1 MTGLGD
7 RFRAGIDAHV
17 TDLRERRARV
27 WPAEVP
33 REVRY
38 PLGEITVTAHLR
50 HWARERGDRPAV
62 VLCDRALSYAQLD
75 ERSDRLAGCL
85 VEAGVGGGG
94 RGAGV
99 IGNSPGVGVALP
111 ALPQAGGRPRAG
123 DRVAVFMGNSL
134 EFVIAF
140 HAVLKAGAVHVPV
153 NPMFRGEEVRY
164 ELEDTGA
171 RVAVVAAALRE
182 VFESGRTDAVR
193 TVLDEAAIADVVG
206 RDDLHLPDDDGDLD
220 ALAALNYTGGTTGLP
235 KGCEHTQRHMLY
247 TAASSLT
254 AMGTPA
260 DDVSLV
266 FLPIFWIAGEDAG
279 LLLPLV
285 NGSTCVLM
293 PRWDVA
299 EALDLIEAHRV
310 TTLVAPVDSWIPLL
324 DRAEAEG
331 RDLSSLRV
339 PLAVSF
345 VTKLDAALRER
356 FTRVTGSPGV
366 LREAAFGMTET
377 HTMDTFTGGLADRDL
392 AGRPIF
398 CGLPVPGT
406 DVVIVDRETGD
417 LLPVGEEGEIA
428 VRSPS
433 LLTAYWGRPDASADV
448 LQDGWL
454 LTGDSGQLD
463 ESGCLSYLGRRKE
476 MLKVNGMSVFPT
488 EVEFLLGRHPR
499 IAGTGV
505 LGVPDPRT
513 GERAVAFV
521 MLAPGAPDTADDV
534 VAWCRENMAPYKVPE
549 VRLVDSLPLTATG
562 KVVKRELADRL
573 DLPR

>member
-1 MTGLGD
+1 
-7 RFRAGIDAHV
+7 
-17 TDLRERRARV
+17 
-27 WPAEVP
+27 
-33 REVRY
+33 
-38 PLGEITVTAHLR
+38 
-50 HWARERGDRPAV
+50 
-62 VLCDRALSYAQLD
+62 
-75 ERSDRLAGCL
+75 
-85 VEAGVGGGG
+85 
-94 RGAGV
+94 
-99 IGNSPGVGVALP
+99 
-111 ALPQAGGRPRAG
+111 
-123 DRVAVFMGNSL
+123 
-134 EFVIAF
+134 
-140 HAVLKAGAVHVPV
+140 VHVPV

-164 ELEDTGA
+164 ELTDTGA
-171 RVAVVAAALRE
+171 QVAFVAGGLRE
-182 VFESGRTDAVR
+182 AFESGRTDAVR
-193 TVLDEAAIADVVG
+193 TVIDEATIAEVVA
-206 RDDLHLPDDDGDLD
+206 RADLEPPAGDGDLD

-247 TAASSLT
+247 TAASSIS

-266 FLPIFWIAGEDAG
+266 FLPVFWIAGEDAA
-279 LLLPLV
+279 LLIPLV

-293 PRWDVA
+293 PRWDVD
-299 EALDLIEAHRV
+299 EALDLIERHRV

-324 DRAEAEG
+324 DRAEADG

-345 VTKLDAALRER
+345 VTKLDAALRKR
-356 FTRVTGSPGV
+356 FTAVTRSPGV

-406 DVVIVDRETGD
+406 DIVIVDRETGD

-433 LLTAYWGRPDASADV
+433 LLRAYWSRPEATAEA

-463 ESGCLSYLGRRKE
+463 EAGCLSYLGRRKE

-499 IAGTGV
+499 IAGSGV

-521 MLAPGAPDTADDV
+521 LLADGATDTAEDV
-534 VAWCRENMAPYKVPE
+534 VTWCRDNMAPYKVPE
-549 VRLVDSLPLTATG
+549 VRLVDALPLTATG
-562 KVVKRELADRL
+562 KVVKRDLAERL
-573 DLPR
+573 RLPR

>member
-1 MTGLGD
+1 MTILSD

-17 TDLRERRARV
+17 NDLREGRERV
-27 WPAEVP
+27 WPAEGP

-62 VLCDRALSYAQLD
+62 VLGDRALSYAELD

-85 VEAGVGGGG
+85 VEAGV
-94 RGAGV
+94 
-99 IGNSPGVGVALP
+99 
-111 ALPQAGGRPRAG
+111 RPG
-123 DRVAVFMGNSL
+123 DRVAVVMGNRL
-134 EFVIAF
+134 EVRIAF

-171 RVAVVAAALRE
+171 QVAAVASGLRK

-193 TVLDEAAIADVVG
+193 TVLDEEAIAGIVA
-206 RDDLHLPDDDGDLD
+206 RDDLRGPTDDGDLD
-220 ALAALNYTGGTTGLP
+220 ALAALNYTGGTPGLP
-235 KGCEHTQRHMLY
+235 KGCEHTQRHMIY
-247 TAASSLT
+247 PAASALT
-254 AMGTPA
+254 AMSTPP

-266 FLPIFWIAGEDAG
+266 FLPIFWIAGEDAA

-299 EALDLIEAHRV
+299 DSLDLIEAHRV

-324 DRAEAEG
+324 DRAESDG
-331 RDLSSLRV
+331 RDLSSLRT

-356 FTRVTGSPGV
+356 FTKVTGSPGV
-366 LREAAFGMTET
+366 LREAAFGMTKT
-377 HTMDTFTGGLADRDL
+377 HTMDTFTGGVADPAP

-398 CGLPVPGT
+398 SGLPVPGT
-406 DVVIVDRETGD
+406 DIVIVDRETGD

-433 LLTAYWGRPDASADV
+433 LLTAYWGRPDATADV

-499 IAGTGV
+499 IVGSGV

-513 GERAVAFV
+513 VERAVAFV
-521 MLAPGAPDTADDV
+521 MLTPGSTDTAEDV
-534 VAWCRENMAPYKVPE
+534 VVWCRENMAPYKVPE
-549 VRLVDSLPLTATG
+549 GRLGGRRPLTAAG

>member
-1 MTGLGD
+1 MNPLSD
-7 RFRAGIDAHV
+7 VFRAYSDAHV
-17 TDLRERRARV
+17 DDLRRRRAGV
-27 WPAEVP
+27 WPAEIP

-38 PLGEITVTAHLR
+38 PLGEIPLTAHLR
-50 HWARERGDRPAV
+50 HWARERPDRAAF
-62 VLCDRALSYAQLD
+62 VLGDRALTYAQLD
-75 ERSDRLAGCL
+75 AQSDRLAAHL
-85 VEAGVGGGG
+85 REDGV
-94 RGAGV
+94 
-99 IGNSPGVGVALP
+99 
-111 ALPQAGGRPRAG
+111 RPG

-134 EFVIAF
+134 EFALAF
-140 HAVLKAGAVHVPV
+140 SAILKAGAVHVPV

-171 RVAVVAAALRE
+171 QVAFVAAALRE
-182 VFESGRTDAVR
+182 AFESGRTGAVR
-193 TVLDEAAIADVVG
+193 TVLDESAIATVVQ
-206 RDDLHLPDDDGDLD
+206 RQDLRAPTVDGDLD

-247 TAASSLT
+247 TAAASLT
-254 AMGTPA
+254 AMATEP
-260 DDVSLV
+260 DDVALV

-299 EALDLIEAHRV
+299 EALDLIERHAV

-331 RDLSSLRV
+331 RNLSSLRT

-345 VTKLDAALRER
+345 VTKLDQSLRDR
-356 FTRVTGSPGV
+356 FTKVTGSPGV

-392 AGRPIF
+392 TSRPIF

-406 DVVIVDRETGD
+406 DIVLVDRDTGD

-433 LLTAYWGRPDASADV
+433 LLTDYWGRPDATAET

-499 IAGTGV
+499 IAGSGV

-513 GERAVAFV
+513 GERVVAFV
-521 MLAPGAPDTADDV
+521 LLAPGATDTADDV

-549 VRLVDSLPLTATG
+549 VRVVDSLPLTATG
-562 KVVKRELADRL
+562 KVVKRDLAARL
-573 DLPR
+573 EFPAGTP

>member
-1 MTGLGD
+1 MTVLSD

-38 PLGEITVTAHLR
+38 PLGEITVTGPLR
-50 HWARERGDRPAV
+50 HWARERGARPAV
-62 VLCDRALSYAQLD
+62 VLGDRALSYAELD

-85 VEAGVGGGG
+85 VEAGV
-94 RGAGV
+94 
-99 IGNSPGVGVALP
+99 
-111 ALPQAGGRPRAG
+111 RPR

-171 RVAVVAAALRE
+171 QVAVVAAALRD
-182 VFESGRTDAVR
+182 VFESGRTAAVR
-193 TVLDEAAIADVVG
+193 TVLDEAAIDDVVA
-206 RDDLHLPDDDGDLD
+206 RDDLRAPAGDGDLD

-247 TAASSLT
+247 AAASALT
-254 AMGTPA
+254 AMGTPP

-266 FLPIFWIAGEDAG
+266 FLPIFWIAGEDAA

-293 PRWDVA
+293 PRWDVT

-331 RDLSSLRV
+331 RDLSSLRT

-356 FTRVTGSPGV
+356 FTKVTGSPGV

-392 AGRPIF
+392 AARPIF

-406 DVVIVDRETGD
+406 DIVVVDRETGD

-433 LLTAYWGRPDASADV
+433 LLTAYWDRPDATADV

-454 LTGDSGQLD
+454 LTGDSGQLA
-463 ESGCLSYLGRRKE
+463 SPAAC
-476 MLKVNGMSVFPT
+476 P
-488 EVEFLLGRHPR
+488 
-499 IAGTGV
+499 
-505 LGVPDPRT
+505 
-513 GERAVAFV
+513 
-521 MLAPGAPDTADDV
+521 
-534 VAWCRENMAPYKVPE
+534 
-549 VRLVDSLPLTATG
+549 
-562 KVVKRELADRL
+562 
-573 DLPR
+573 

>member
-1 MTGLGD
+1 MTVLSD
-7 RFRAGIDAHV
+7 RFRAEIDAHV
-17 TDLRERRARV
+17 ADLRRRRAQV
-27 WPAEVP
+27 WPPGVP

-38 PLGEITVTAHLR
+38 PLGEITLTAHLR
-50 HWARERGDRPAV
+50 HWARERGDRPAFV
-62 VLCDRALSYAQLD
+62 VGDRTLSYAQLD
-75 ERSDRLAGCL
+75 EQSDRLAAHL
-85 VEAGVGGGG
+85 VADGV
-94 RGAGV
+94 
-99 IGNSPGVGVALP
+99 
-111 ALPQAGGRPRAG
+111 RPG

-134 EFVIAF
+134 EFVLAF
-140 HAVLKAGAVHVPV
+140 HAILKAGAVHVPV

-171 RVAVVAAALRE
+171 QVAVVASALRE
-182 VFESGRTDAVR
+182 VFESGRTDDVR
-193 TVLDEAAIADVVG
+193 TVFDETAIAEVVA
-206 RDDLHLPDDDGDLD
+206 RDDLPGPGDDGDLD
-220 ALAALNYTGGTTGLP
+220 AGDLDVLAALNYTGGTTGLP

-247 TAASSLT
+247 TAASALT
-254 AMGTPA
+254 AMNTPP

-266 FLPIFWIAGEDAG
+266 FLPIFWIAGEDAA

-299 EALDLIEAHRV
+299 EAWDLIERHRV

-324 DRAEAEG
+324 DRAEADG
-331 RDLSSLRV
+331 RDLSSLRT

-345 VTKLDAALRER
+345 VTKLDAALRQR
-356 FTRVTGSPGV
+356 FTQVTGSPGI

-392 AGRPIF
+392 TARPIF

-406 DVVIVDRETGD
+406 DIVIVDRETGH

-433 LLTAYWGRPDASADV
+433 LLTAYRGRPDATADV

-463 ESGCLSYLGRRKE
+463 ESGCLSYLGRHKE

-499 IAGTGV
+499 IAGAGV
-505 LGVPDPRT
+505 LGMPDPRT

-521 MLAPGAPDTADDV
+521 MLASGATDTADDV

-562 KVVKRELADRL
+562 KVIKRELADRL
-573 DLPR
+573 GPLR

>member
-1 MTGLGD
+1 MTTLSA
-7 RFRAGIDAHV
+7 RFRADIDAH
-17 TDLRERRARV
+17 LAELAARRERV
-27 WPAEVP
+27 WPAGVP
-33 REVRY
+33 RQVEY
-38 PLGEITVTAHLR
+38 PLGQVTLTAHLR
-50 HWARERGDRPAV
+50 HWARDRPDRAAFVLGDRT
-62 VLCDRALSYAQLD
+62 LTYTQLD
-75 ERSDRLAGCL
+75 EQSDRLAAHL
-85 VEAGVGGGG
+85 VAEGV
-94 RGAGV
+94 
-99 IGNSPGVGVALP
+99 
-111 ALPQAGGRPRAG
+111 RPG
-123 DRVAVFMGNSL
+123 DRVAVFLPNSL
-134 EFVIAF
+134 EFALAF
-140 HAVLKAGAVHVPV
+140 SAILKAGAVHVPV

-164 ELEDTGA
+164 ELTDTGA
-171 RVAVVAAALRE
+171 EVAFVAGALRE

-193 TVLDEAAIADVVG
+193 TVIDEAALADVVD
-206 RDDLHLPDDDGDLD
+206 RTDLQAPLDDGDLD

-254 AMGTPA
+254 AMGTPP

-266 FLPIFWIAGEDAG
+266 FLPVFWIAGEDAA

-293 PRWDVA
+293 SRWDVA
-299 EALDLIEAHRV
+299 EALDLIERHRV

-331 RDLSSLRV
+331 RNLPTLQV

-345 VTKLDAALRER
+345 VTKLDAALRAR
-356 FTRVTGSPGV
+356 FTAVTGSPGV

-377 HTMDTFTGGLADRDL
+377 HTMDTFTGGLQDVDL

-406 DVVIVDRETGD
+406 DVVVVDRETGD

-433 LLTAYWGRPDASADV
+433 LLRAYWGRPDATAET
-448 LQDGWL
+448 LQGGWL

-463 ESGCLSYLGRRKE
+463 EAGCLSYLGRRKE

-499 IAGTGV
+499 IAGSGV
-505 LGVPDPRT
+505 LGVPDTRT

-521 MLAPGAPDTADDV
+521 MLAPGAPDTAEDV
-534 VAWCRENMAPYKVPE
+534 VAWCRDNMANYKVPE
-549 VRLVDSLPLTATG
+549 VRLVDRLPLTATG
-562 KVVKRELADRL
+562 KVIKRELAERL
-573 DLPR
+573 DLPVGNPA

>member
-1 MTGLGD
+1 MTRLSAQ
-7 RFRAGIDAHV
+7 FRAEIDAHLA
-17 TDLRERRARV
+17 DLHRRRAQV
-27 WPAEVP
+27 WPPDVP

-38 PLGEITVTAHLR
+38 PLGEIPLTAHLR
-50 HWARERGDRPAV
+50 HWARERPDRAAFVLGDRS
-62 VLCDRALSYAQLD
+62 LSYAELD
-75 ERSDRLAGCL
+75 EQSGRLAAHL
-85 VEAGVGGGG
+85 IADGV
-94 RGAGV
+94 
-99 IGNSPGVGVALP
+99 
-111 ALPQAGGRPRAG
+111 RPG
-123 DRVAVFMGNSL
+123 DRVAVFLPNSL
-134 EFVIAF
+134 EFALAF
-140 HAVLKAGAVHVPV
+140 AAILRAGAVHVPV

-164 ELEDTGA
+164 ELTDTGA
-171 RVAVVAAALRE
+171 QVVFVAGGLRE
-182 VFESGRTDAVR
+182 AFESGRTDAVR
-193 TVLDEAAIADVVG
+193 TVIDEAVLADVVG
-206 RDDLHLPDDDGDLD
+206 RADLVPPTDDGDLD

-254 AMGTPA
+254 AMGTPP

-266 FLPIFWIAGEDAG
+266 FLPVFWIAGEDAA
-279 LLLPLV
+279 LLIPLV

-293 PRWDVA
+293 TRWDVA
-299 EALDLIEAHRV
+299 EALDLIERHRV

-345 VTKLDAALRER
+345 VTKLDAALRQR
-356 FTRVTGSPGV
+356 FTVVTGSPGV
-366 LREAAFGMTET
+366 LREAAFGMTES
-377 HTMDTFTGGLADRDL
+377 HTMDTFTGGLHERDL

-406 DVVIVDRETGD
+406 EIVIVDRETGD

-433 LLTAYWGRPDASADV
+433 LLRAYWQRPEATAET

-463 ESGCLSYLGRRKE
+463 DAGCLSYLGRHKE

-499 IAGTGV
+499 IAGSGV
-505 LGVPDPRT
+505 LGVPDPGT
-513 GERAVAFV
+513 GERVIAFV
-521 MLAPGAPDTADDV
+521 LLAPGATDTAEDV
-534 VAWCRENMAPYKVPE
+534 AAWCRENMAAYKVPE
-549 VRLVDSLPLTATG
+549 VRLVDALPLTATG
-562 KVVKRELADRL
+562 KVIKRELADRL
-573 DLPR
+573 ELPR

>member
-1 MTGLGD
+1 MTVLSD
-7 RFRAGIDAHV
+7 RFRADIDGHIA
-17 TDLRERRARV
+17 DLHERRAKI
-27 WPAEVP
+27 WPADVP

-38 PLGEITVTAHLR
+38 PLDEVPLTAHLR
-50 HWARERGDRPAV
+50 HWARERGDRAAF
-62 VLCDRALSYAQLD
+62 VLGDRTLSYAELD
-75 ERSDRLAGCL
+75 RQSDRLAAHL
-85 VEAGVGGGG
+85 V
-94 RGAGV
+94 
-99 IGNSPGVGVALP
+99 
-111 ALPQAGGRPRAG
+111 AGGVRPG

-134 EFVIAF
+134 EFVLAF

-164 ELEDTGA
+164 ELTDTGA
-171 RVAVVAAALRE
+171 QVAFVATALRNA
-182 VFESGRTDAVR
+182 FDSGRTDAVR
-193 TVLDEAAIADVVG
+193 TVIDEAGIAGVVG
-206 RDDLHLPDDDGDLD
+206 REAQAPVGDGDLD

-266 FLPIFWIAGEDAG
+266 FLPIFWIAGEDAA

-324 DRAEAEG
+324 DRAEAES
-331 RDLSSLRV
+331 RNLSSLRV

-345 VTKLDAALRER
+345 VTKLDATLRGR
-356 FTRVTGSPGV
+356 FTKVTGSPGV

-406 DVVIVDRETGD
+406 DIVIVDRETGD

-433 LLTAYWGRPDASADV
+433 LLSAYWGRPDATADV

-463 ESGCLSYLGRRKE
+463 ETGCLSYLGRRKE
-476 MLKVNGMSVFPT
+476 MVKVNGMSVFPT

-505 LGVPDPRT
+505 LGVPDPTT

-521 MLAPGAPDTADDV
+521 MLAPGATDTADDV

-573 DLPR
+573 DLPA

>member
-1 MTGLGD
+1 MTTLSAQ
-7 RFRAGIDAHV
+7 FRKEIDAHV
-17 TDLRERRARV
+17 ADLRERRGRI
-27 WPAEVP
+27 WPADVS

-38 PLGEITVTAHLR
+38 PLGEITLSARLR
-50 HWARERGDRPAV
+50 HWARERGDRAAV
-62 VLCDRALSYAQLD
+62 VLGDRTLSYAQLD
-75 ERSDRLAGCL
+75 EQSDRLAAHL
-85 VEAGVGGGG
+85 IAEGV
-94 RGAGV
+94 
-99 IGNSPGVGVALP
+99 
-111 ALPQAGGRPRAG
+111 RA
-123 DRVAVFMGNSL
+123 DRVAVFLGNSL
-134 EFVIAF
+134 EFVLAF

-164 ELEDTGA
+164 ELTDTGA
-171 RVAVVAAALRE
+171 EVAFVAAALRE
-182 VFESGRTDAVR
+182 AFESGRTDAVR

-206 RDDLHLPDDDGDLD
+206 RDDLHLPDDDGDGDMQLD

-266 FLPIFWIAGEDAG
+266 FLPIFWIAGEDAA

-331 RDLSSLRV
+331 RDLSTLRV

-356 FTRVTGSPGV
+356 FTTVTGSPGV

-406 DVVIVDRETGD
+406 DIVIVDRDTGD

-433 LLTAYWGRPDASADV
+433 LLTCYWRRPDATADV

-463 ESGCLSYLGRRKE
+463 EHGCLSYLGRRKE

-505 LGVPDPRT
+505 LGVPDPTT

-521 MLAPGAPDTADDV
+521 MLKPGANDSADDV
-534 VAWCRENMAPYKVPE
+534 VAWCRDNMAPYKVPE

-562 KVVKRELADRL
+562 KVIKTELAGRL
-573 DLPR
+573 DLPS